1 MSTWMAARG
10 MFLSIKIL
18 FEFVTLL
25 WYDWWKSVTQACSQ
39 ILTHSAMT
47 LPPTPTQYSLL
58 DVGVADVAL
67 SAFVAP
73 SVVYPSSIGSQ
84 QCQDLWSFV
93 HRWHCLPRWQH
104 LYWNIRSCLQ
114 QPTIRNQTWSVWQ
127 WWLSFRSPRWRSFCF
142 LLCQPKDSW
151 NVTPHI
157 VRKYNLSFLVN
168 ISCKATLAS
177 TLRARISV
185 AHLVF
190 L

>member
-1 MSTWMAARG
+1 M
-10 MFLSIKIL
+10 IL
-18 FEFVTLL
+18 
-25 WYDWWKSVTQACSQ
+25 K
-39 ILTHSAMT
+39 
-47 LPPTPTQYSLL
+47 PTPTQYSLL
-58 DVGVADVAL
+58 DAGVAVVAL

-73 SVVYPSSIGSQ
+73 SVVFPSSIGSQ
-84 QCQDLWSFV
+84 QCQDHWSFV

-151 NVTPHI
+151 TALFLWSADLVQGKQPFCLLFAKDRWNVTPHI